1 MISTQQTDKV
11 SRKTQLSII
20 ATALVGFFWY
30 SIRNKHECDFHQ
42 INDYFPFA
50 FK

>member
-1 MISTQQTDKV
+1 MISTQQTDKA
-11 SRKTQLSII
+11 SRKTQAFYHSNCF
-20 ATALVGFFWY
+20 GWFFWY

>member
-20 ATALVGFFWY
+20 ATALVGF
-30 SIRNKHECDFHQ
+30 SGILSETSMNVTDRKSVV
-42 INDYFPFA
+42 
-50 FK
+50 